1 MYMLRCC
8 SWTCLFEMLQGDL
21 LEGDES
27 GELVKDVLETGVS
40 MAFGEVLGVVG
51 AEGSVGV
58 VGVLGRLM
66 MEGLLVRAMVV
77 IAKTRRDLRL

>member
-1 MYMLRCC
+1 MLR
-8 SWTCLFEMLQGDL
+8 GDL

-27 GELVKDVLETGVS
+27 GEPVKDVLETGVS
-40 MAFGEVLGVVG
+40 MAFGEVFGVVG

>member
-8 SWTCLFEMLQGDL
+8 SWTCLFEMLRGDL

-66 MEGLLVRAMVV
+66 MEGLLVRAMVA

>member
-1 MYMLRCC
+1 MLR
-8 SWTCLFEMLQGDL
+8 GDL

-27 GELVKDVLETGVS
+27 GELVKDVLATGVS

>member
-1 MYMLRCC
+1 MLR
-8 SWTCLFEMLQGDL
+8 GDL
-21 LEGDES
+21 LEGDEN
-27 GELVKDVLETGVS
+27 GGLVKDVVETGVF